1 MQPSS
6 PSTSHCSQVPIKVQ
20 HKIAK
25 KKPIRRRRVD
35 LDCGCTYYLDINC
48 IDHGFTH
55 RGTHHCSSS
64 REWRFYLGD
73 KQSPLFQNNQP
84 RRAAIQHEQRHHF
97 NADKIQSQ
105 HQEGTGDSQMFS
117 QLPNLDDLT
126 ASDWSFLKSI

>member
-6 PSTSHCSQVPIKVQ
+6 PSTSHCSQVPIKIK
-20 HKIAK
+20 HRISK
-25 KKPIRRRRVD
+25 KRPIRRKRVD
-35 LDCGCTYYLDINC
+35 LDCGCSYYLHLNC
-48 IDHGFTH
+48 SNHGFTH
-55 RGTHHCSSS
+55 RGTHHCSSG

-73 KQSPLFQNNQP
+73 KQSPLFQDHQP
-84 RRAAIQHEQRHHF
+84 LREAISNEPRHHF

-117 QLPNLDDLT
+117 QLPNLDDIT